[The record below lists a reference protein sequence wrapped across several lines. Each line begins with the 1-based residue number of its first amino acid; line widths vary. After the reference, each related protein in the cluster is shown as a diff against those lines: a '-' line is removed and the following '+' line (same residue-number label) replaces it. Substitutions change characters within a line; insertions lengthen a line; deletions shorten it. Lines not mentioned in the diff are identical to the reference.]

1 MCDVCCTA
9 DLKVTVITGRTQDT
23 NEDDSGTDADVFIT
37 MFGDAGVC
45 EHKLLDNI
53 GVDDFEYGA

>member
-1 MCDVCCTA
+1 
-9 DLKVTVITGRTQDT
+9 
-23 NEDDSGTDADVFIT
+23 